1 MDITSQ
7 PQTSQGVRPVYLG
20 LAAMSIAAAGI
31 HFAVMGEHFK
41 EYAAFGIFFSV
52 VAWFQAMWAV
62 GIAVQPT
69 RGLLLAGLVGNALV
83 AVVWIVSRTAG
94 LPIGPDPGAAEA
106 VGAIDVLST
115 VLEVLIAIGCAVL
128 LGRPRWLSSLRGRAG
143 AIALTV
149 FVLVVAVATT
159 AAIAAAP
166 EGHSHGDAAGTAVP
180 HMDASG
186 SIRADLGAGRAL
198 QALLATTDTGQTQL
212 HLTYF
217 AADGT
222 ELAVPDVEVHATSA
236 DGIAHEVTTTKY
248 SDGHY
253 VATADLAA
261 GEWQFEVH
269 GTTDGGEMV
278 TATFAADV
286 G

>member
-7 PQTSQGVRPVYLG
+7 SQTSEGVRPVCLG
-20 LAAMSIAAAGI
+20 LAAMSVAAAGI

-41 EYAAFGIFFSV
+41 AYAAFGIFFSV
-52 VAWFQAMWAV
+52 VAWFQALWAI
-62 GIAVQPT
+62 GIVMRPG
-69 RGLLLAGLVGNALV
+69 RSLLIAGLAGNALV
-83 AVVWIVSRTAG
+83 AAVWIVSRTAG
-94 LPIGPDPGAAEA
+94 LPIGPDPGVAET

-115 VLEVLIAIGCAVL
+115 VLEVLIAIGCAML
-128 LGRPRWLSSLRGRAG
+128 LGHPRRLSSLRGRAG
-143 AIALTV
+143 AIALSA

-166 EGHSHGDAAGTAVP
+166 AQHSHGDAAGVTVP
-180 HMDASG
+180 HMDPSG
-186 SIRADLGAGRAL
+186 SIRADLGGGHTL
-198 QALLATTDTGQTQL
+198 LALLATSDTGQTQL
-212 HLTYF
+212 HLTFF

-222 ELAVPDVEVHATSA
+222 ELAVPEVEVHATSP
-236 DGIAHEVTTTKY
+236 DGVAQEVTTTKY

-269 GTTDGGEMV
+269 GTTDGGETV
-278 TATFAADV
+278 TTAFASDV